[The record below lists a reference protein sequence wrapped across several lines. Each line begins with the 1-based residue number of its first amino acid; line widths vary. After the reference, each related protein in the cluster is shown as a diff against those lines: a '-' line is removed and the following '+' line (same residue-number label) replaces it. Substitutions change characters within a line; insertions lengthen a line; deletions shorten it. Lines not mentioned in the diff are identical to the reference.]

1 MHSIEDSKILIIA
14 TDGYEKSE
22 LEQPLHELRS
32 RGATVAVAAPHKT
45 LEPGIVRAWNGHKA
59 DWDGGVPVDLTF
71 GEIDPDDFDA
81 LVIPGGVMNPDK
93 LRRDGTAVDLVR
105 QFVAQGKVVAA
116 ICHGPWLLV
125 EAGVLTGR
133 TATSFASIK
142 TDMVNAGAD
151 WVDEAVAV
159 DDGIITS
166 RSPADIP
173 AFVDKIVEE
182 VEEGRHTSTQGQMP
196 FGEPL
201 H

>member
-1 MHSIEDSKILIIA
+1 MRSIEDSKILIIA
-14 TDGYEKSE
+14 TDGYEKAE

-45 LEPGIVRAWNGHKA
+45 LEPGIIRAWNGHKA
-59 DWDGGVPVDLTF
+59 DWDRSVPVDLTF
-71 GEIDPDDFDA
+71 GEVDPGDFDA

-93 LRRDGTAVDLVR
+93 LRRDGTAVDLVKR
-105 QFVAQGKVVAA
+105 FVAQGKVVAA

-125 EAGVLTGR
+125 EAGVLQGR

-151 WVDEAVAV
+151 WVDEEVAV
-159 DDGIITS
+159 DGSVITS
-166 RSPADIP
+166 RSPADLP
-173 AFVDKIVEE
+173 AFIRKIIEE
-182 VEEGRHTSTQGQMP
+182 VEEGDHSPRRGVQH